1 MAADELFNK
10 PVFKIGLATHNSG
23 DLRLLKYPDGSAKV
37 SFKAHAVS
45 ENLMSHIEFSTSS
58 ILGNRA
64 TFYGNTKSMVTLEL
78 LSIPT
83 GKIAFDFHYDD
94 DNVKSQTNAKEF
106 VKTLTPFL
114 PGKAAVSVCDSSKMA
129 KKPSANIPP
138 RQLLTSVATGKA
150 KCTKCNDGIPK
161 GAIRF
166 GKGRTS
172 QDVITR
178 LHSFDAGSY
187 CGKCIKELVERA
199 RDLKDCQANRRRI
212 YPDKTLDKG
221 ALELIEKL
229 ECANTLGEDFPN
241 LLQQVAQYRC
251 KPDDSRPAAAALA
264 PSVHRGDRGA
274 NRRETMPAAKR
285 PRVVCNVKL
294 EDLAEVLRVKG
305 DMKINDLVAEFYSR
319 LPTDAQKEA
328 FIDMVKKTALITLLR
343 AGAR

>member
-161 GAIRF
+161 
-166 GKGRTS
+166 
-172 QDVITR
+172 V
-178 LHSFDAGSY
+178 LFD
-187 CGKCIKELVERA
+187 LER
-199 RDLKDCQANRRRI
+199 D
-212 YPDKTLDKG
+212 
-221 ALELIEKL
+221 
-229 ECANTLGEDFPN
+229 
-241 LLQQVAQYRC
+241 
-251 KPDDSRPAAAALA
+251 
-264 PSVHRGDRGA
+264 VHR
-274 NRRETMPAAKR
+274 
-285 PRVVCNVKL
+285 
-294 EDLAEVLRVKG
+294 
-305 DMKINDLVAEFYSR
+305 
-319 LPTDAQKEA
+319 
-328 FIDMVKKTALITLLR
+328 KT
-343 AGAR
+343 